1 VSVRARF
8 SQSANVSPVIDF
20 LCTVDC
26 THSRIDPVPCAE
38 IGHHTAQD
46 DAKAVDLEREVIG
59 ADLAQCL
66 IYCRSERDVARTL
79 DVSERLDPLLR
90 GRTK

>member
-1 VSVRARF
+1 M
-8 SQSANVSPVIDF
+8 SPIIDF
-20 LCTVDC
+20 LRTGDC
-26 THSRIDPVPCAE
+26 THSCIDPVPCAQ
-38 IGHHTAQD
+38 IGHRAAQD

-66 IYCRSERDVARTL
+66 IYSRGELDVARTL
-79 DVSERLDPLLR
+79 GMSERLDPLLR